1 MFVGQGVGA
10 GGVCVSN
17 VFSGGS
23 AAITGVEVILAVL
36 GTLHPVSQIKTAQVL
51 ERACRFGVA
60 LIGAVIRRW
69 ITAV

>member
-10 GGVCVSN
+10 GGVCVSTL
-17 VFSGGS
+17 FAGAD
-23 AAITGVEVILAVL
+23 AAISGVEGMLAVV

-60 LIGAVIRRW
+60 LIGAVIR
-69 ITAV
+69 